1 MSWRLCGNGV
11 QVCNSMFSTKHVLMV
26 LPRRQCGQYCRIQCC
41 SLAFSGDV
49 LPTEW
54 MSEYWILCVCVFTLL
69 DCKKKFCTCWGQA
82 RHNPRNLINW
92 LCHKLLPFVFN
103 NYHRSDNVIPYGLKN
118 AVRELKEFLVS
129 VWVTIFTKKT
139 VTILGLLSVLS
150 CNDSGWFWGI
160 WSTHLM
166 IWKRVQ
172 YLFQIPEEWEGIQQ
186 LQKQQLL
193 TLGCKTLKE
202 SSPLLFS
209 QSHLVQK

>member
-129 VWVTIFTKKT
+129 VWVTIFTKR
-139 VTILGLLSVLS
+139 LS
-150 CNDSGWFWGI
+150 
-160 WSTHLM
+160 
-166 IWKRVQ
+166 Q
-172 YLFQIPEEWEGIQQ
+172 YLDYCQCF
-186 LQKQQLL
+186 LAM
-193 TLGCKTLKE
+193 TLGDFEAFEAPTWWFGSVFSIYFRFQKNGKWYN
-202 SSPLLFS
+202 SYKNSNYWPLDARP
-209 QSHLVQK
+209 